1 MQSIN
6 YSINNLIFNI
16 LDAVKKL
23 KLPVSYRKDR
33 HHDASDTN
41 LDTPLQFLLDENSR
55 LSDESKDFVVEII
68 LVNLIITLLHKH
80 FFKGEHF
87 FGVGSETLYD
97 YLETMLSKLVAD
109 GKCLSFK
116 LLFIYLL
123 PPLITISHYPENLDP
138 TAIQRWRSMSVEAL
152 FQMNE
157 GIVSQL
163 FNEVNS
169 DLRRMLKI
177 VFPLR
182 VRVNRSKTRTWKW
195 NSQRASLNFK
205 SIIRREQQSLLDV
218 IDQARKLSFM
228 IQRDIVSCQLLITI
242 ASDALGTCAFGLQR
256 ITGSECTVLIKTK
269 FITSNQ
275 LQSLLH

>member
-116 LLFIYLL
+116 LLFYLFIASSDNNFSL
-123 PPLITISHYPENLDP
+123 SRKLGSYRN
-138 TAIQRWRSMSVEAL
+138 SAL
-152 FQMNE
+152 A
-157 GIVSQL
+157 
-163 FNEVNS
+163 FNE
-169 DLRRMLKI
+169 RRG
-177 VFPLR
+177 
-182 VRVNRSKTRTWKW
+182 
-195 NSQRASLNFK
+195 
-205 SIIRREQQSLLDV
+205 V
-218 IDQARKLSFM
+218 IPDERG
-228 IQRDIVSCQLLITI
+228 DCV
-242 ASDALGTCAFGLQR
+242 
-256 ITGSECTVLIKTK
+256 TVT
-269 FITSNQ
+269 Q
-275 LQSLLH
+275 

>member
-1 MQSIN
+1 
-6 YSINNLIFNI
+6 
-16 LDAVKKL
+16 
-23 KLPVSYRKDR
+23 
-33 HHDASDTN
+33 
-41 LDTPLQFLLDENSR
+41 
-55 LSDESKDFVVEII
+55 
-68 LVNLIITLLHKH
+68 
-80 FFKGEHF
+80 
-87 FGVGSETLYD
+87 
-97 YLETMLSKLVAD
+97 ML
-109 GKCLSFK
+109 
-116 LLFIYLL
+116 
-123 PPLITISHYPENLDP
+123 TISHYPENLDP

-163 FNEVNS
+163 FNEVNT

-195 NSQRASLNFK
+195 NPQRASLNFK
-205 SIIRREQQSLLDV
+205 SIIGREQQSLLDV
-218 IDQARKLSFM
+218 IHQARKLSFM

-269 FITSNQ
+269 FITSSQ